1 LVLSVSR
8 LPHLVWCTSVV
19 VSAVFLGAC
28 ATPAGEASSTVAG
41 LANGAA
47 ATDAETGSLSGAALA
62 ANSWRPGNAPVRS
75 QPTRGP
81 AFIVDPNPASLI
93 GMERADVA
101 ALLGPPKILL
111 RDPPAEM
118 WQYLSDAC
126 VLHVFIYIS
135 GDGES
140 YLVRHVEVHDR
151 KANEALPHC
160 YTTLIN
166 APNRVQDA
174 G

>member
-1 LVLSVSR
+1 MLL
-8 LPHLVWCTSVV
+8 LPHLVWRASVV

-28 ATPAGEASSTVAG
+28 AMPAGEASSTVAG
-41 LANGAA
+41 LANSAA
-47 ATDAETGSLSGAALA
+47 ATDAKSGSLSGAALA
-62 ANSWRPGNAPVRS
+62 ANSWRPGIAPVRS
-75 QPTRGP
+75 QPKRGP
-81 AFIVDPNPASLI
+81 AFVVDPNPASLI

-101 ALLGPPKILL
+101 ALLGPPKLL
-111 RDPPAEM
+111 RRDPPAEM

-126 VLHVFIYIS
+126 VLHVFMYTS

-140 YLVRHVEVHDR
+140 YLVRHVEIHDR
-151 KANEALPHC
+151 KANEAPPHC

-166 APNRVQDA
+166 APNWVQDA